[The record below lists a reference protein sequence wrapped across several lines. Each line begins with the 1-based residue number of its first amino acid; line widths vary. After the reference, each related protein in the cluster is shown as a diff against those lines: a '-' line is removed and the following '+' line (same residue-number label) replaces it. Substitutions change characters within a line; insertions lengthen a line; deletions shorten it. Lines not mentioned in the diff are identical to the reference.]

1 MIEQFVSDL
10 TFEGQQYAV
19 IVRAP
24 VPSGIISAVHLP
36 PLPEGYAFYGAA
48 QLPAQK
54 TIEVFEHSL
63 PLFATGEIEYKEQ
76 AVGILIGDN
85 EAALETLR
93 KDISI
98 ELEPLP
104 EDSFEAGRPHTLFDY
119 PIIAREAR
127 IAGDIDSIF
136 ETASS
141 TVFSSLKIAS
151 QYAIRSEP
159 FSAVTVFREDGLD
172 VYVPTQWPFHVRAA
186 VAKAT
191 GLAEEAVIVH
201 PTQTGETFNELL
213 WYPSLL
219 ACQCAVAAVLQRK
232 TISLNLSAEESRA
245 AAPKTPEMIIEH
257 KSALSD
263 THSIA
268 AMQIS
273 IIVNA
278 GACCPLIGNIL
289 KQMTA
294 AALGPYTVP
303 NYRIEVRASKTA
315 RGLID
320 IFEGW
325 GDYYVSN
332 ALENHIN
339 KIIQDYNLSPAEWRI
354 QNMPDDYSTVFSNL
368 FELLTGKSDF
378 ICKYAAY
385 NVFNRGKTDKRDGR
399 WRGIGMAAG
408 FQYGGCAADFAY
420 TVELT
425 LDIHNR
431 LSIKAEPVEDDIKKV
446 IRKLAA
452 KKLDIAESD
461 ITFAGLTTADMNES
475 GPATAGNTAG
485 IVLPL
490 VEQCLSDLQEQRFRN
505 PLPISISKSTRSP
518 QPDVSQ
524 SNTPQADI
532 SQPDVPPLDIPQTDI
547 SQPGAAQPDTPPA
560 KNAADKNSASFI
572 SQTPAACII
581 ELELDTVYYEIQIRK
596 VWFAC
601 RPGKIYEKK
610 QILNYLRKNIAA
622 ALSRTAKEAIPQSGT
637 DDTPLP
643 YSEYRL
649 ILPTEMPPL
658 SVDIPER
665 GNSMSAFDSCA
676 LNILPAAYLAA
687 LNQIL
692 LRVPARIDTLPIRTE
707 RLFKALTGK
716 K

>member
-1 MIEQFVSDL
+1 MIEQFVSDMS
-10 TFEGQQYAV
+10 FEGQRYAV

-54 TIEVFEHSL
+54 TIDIFEHSL
-63 PLFATGEIEYKEQ
+63 PLFAADEIEYKEQ
-76 AVGILIGDN
+76 AVGILTGDN
-85 EAALETLR
+85 EAALEALR
-93 KDISI
+93 KDITI
-98 ELEPLP
+98 ELEPIP
-104 EDSFEAGRPHTLFDY
+104 EDSFEAGRTHTLFDY
-119 PIIAREAR
+119 PIVAREDR
-127 IAGDIDSIF
+127 TAGNIDSIF

-151 QYAIRSEP
+151 QYAVRSEP

-191 GLAEEAVIVH
+191 GLAEEAVVVH

-213 WYPSLL
+213 WYPSIL
-219 ACQCAVAAVLQRK
+219 ACQCAVAAVLQRN
-232 TISLNLSAEESRA
+232 TVSLNLSPEESRA

-257 KSALSD
+257 QSALSD

-278 GACCPLIGNIL
+278 GAYCPLIGTIL

-315 RGLID
+315 DGLID

-339 KIIQDYNLSPAEWRI
+339 KIIQDYNLSPAEWRAK
-354 QNMPDDYSTVFSNL
+354 NMPDNYGAVFSNL
-368 FELLTGKSDF
+368 FEVLTGKSDF
-378 ICKYAAY
+378 ICKHAAY

-399 WRGIGMAAG
+399 WRGIGLAAG
-408 FQYGGCAADFAY
+408 FQYGGCAADFTY
-420 TVELT
+420 TAELT
-425 LDIHNR
+425 LDIHNQ
-431 LSIKAEPVEDDIKKV
+431 LSIKAEPAEDDLKKV

-475 GPATAGNTAG
+475 GPATAGNTVG

-490 VEQCLSDLQEQRFRN
+490 IEQCLSDLQEQRFRN
-505 PLPISISKSTRSP
+505 PLPISILKSTRAPLPDVSQPNTPRADISQSDAPPLDAP
-518 QPDVSQ
+518 QPDVPSAE
-524 SNTPQADI
+524 NKT
-532 SQPDVPPLDIPQTDI
+532 
-547 SQPGAAQPDTPPA
+547 G
-560 KNAADKNSASFI
+560 KNSASFI

-581 ELELDTVYYEIQIRK
+581 ELELDTVCYEIQIRK

-622 ALSRTAKEAIPQSGT
+622 ALSRTAKEALPQSGT
-637 DDTPLP
+637 DASPLP

-649 ILPTEMPPL
+649 MLPTEMPPL

-665 GNSMSAFDSCA
+665 GNSMSAFDSCV

-716 K
+716 Q

>member
-1 MIEQFVSDL
+1 MIEHFVSDL
-10 TFEGQQYAV
+10 TFEGQLYAV

-24 VPSGIISAVHLP
+24 VSSGIISAVHLP

-48 QLPAQK
+48 QIPGQK
-54 TIEVFEHSL
+54 TVEVFEHSL
-63 PLFATGEIEYKEQ
+63 PIFAAGEIEYKEQ
-76 AVGILIGDN
+76 AVGILTGDN
-85 EAALETLR
+85 EATLEALR
-93 KDISI
+93 KDITI
-98 ELEPLP
+98 ELEPIP

-119 PIIAREAR
+119 PIIAREDR
-127 IAGDIDSIF
+127 TAGNIDSIF

-151 QYAIRSEP
+151 QYAARSEP

-191 GLAEEAVIVH
+191 GLAEEAVVVH

-213 WYPSLL
+213 WFPSLL
-219 ACQCAVAAVLQRK
+219 ACQCAVTAVLQQR
-232 TISLNLSAEESRA
+232 TVSLNLSAEESRA
-245 AAPKTPEMIIEH
+245 TAPKTPEMIIEH

-263 THSIA
+263 THSIE

-278 GACCPLIGNIL
+278 GACCPLIGTIL

-315 RGLID
+315 DGLID
-320 IFEGW
+320 ILEGW

-339 KIIQDYNLSPAEWRI
+339 KIIQDYNLSPAEWRTK
-354 QNMPDDYSTVFSNL
+354 NMPDDYSTVFSNL

-399 WRGIGMAAG
+399 WRGIGLAAG
-408 FQYGGCAADFAY
+408 FQYSGCAADFTY
-420 TVELT
+420 TAEMT
-425 LDIHNR
+425 LDVHNR
-431 LSIKAEPVEDDIKKV
+431 LSIKAEPAEDDLKKV

-452 KKLDIAESD
+452 KRLDIAESD
-461 ITFAGLTTADMNES
+461 ITFAGLTTSDMNES

-490 VEQCLSDLQEQRFRN
+490 VEQCLNDLQEQRFRN
-505 PLPISISKSTRSP
+505 PLPISISRSTH
-518 QPDVSQ
+518 
-524 SNTPQADI
+524 TPQL
-532 SQPDVPPLDIPQTDI
+532 DVPPLDTPQPNIPSAENETGKTSVPFI
-547 SQPGAAQPDTPPA
+547 A
-560 KNAADKNSASFI
+560 K
-572 SQTPAACII
+572 TPAACII
-581 ELELDTVYYEIQIRK
+581 ELELDTVCYEIQIRK

-601 RPGKIYEKK
+601 QTGKIYEKK
-610 QILNYLRKNIAA
+610 QILNYMHKNIAA
-622 ALSRTAKEAIPQSGT
+622 ALSRTAKEALPSVET

-649 ILPTEMPPL
+649 ILPNEMPPL

-665 GNSMSAFDSCA
+665 DNSMSTSDSCA

-692 LRVPARIDTLPIRTE
+692 LRVPARIDMLPIRTE
-707 RLFKALTGK
+707 HLFKALTGK

>member
-10 TFEGQQYAV
+10 TFDGQRYAV

-24 VPSGIISAVHLP
+24 VSSGIISAVHLP
-36 PLPEGYAFYGAA
+36 PLPEGYAFYGAT
-48 QLPAQK
+48 QIPGQK
-54 TIEVFEHSL
+54 TVEVFEHSL
-63 PLFATGEIEYKEQ
+63 PIFAAGEIEYKEQ
-76 AVGILIGDN
+76 AVGILTGDN
-85 EAALETLR
+85 EAALEALR
-93 KDISI
+93 KDITI

-119 PIIAREAR
+119 PIIAREDR
-127 IAGDIDSIF
+127 TAGNIDSIF
-136 ETASS
+136 ETAAS

-151 QYAIRSEP
+151 QYAARSEP

-191 GLAEEAVIVH
+191 GLAEEAVVVH
-201 PTQTGETFNELL
+201 PTKTGETFNELL

-219 ACQCAVAAVLQRK
+219 ACQCAVAAVLQRN
-232 TISLNLSAEESRA
+232 TVSLTLSAEESRR

-263 THSIA
+263 TQTIA

-278 GACCPLIGNIL
+278 GAYCPLIDTIL

-303 NYRIEVRASKTA
+303 NYRIEARASKTA
-315 RGLID
+315 AGIID
-320 IFEGW
+320 ILEGW

-339 KIIQDYNLSPAEWRI
+339 KIIQDYNLSPAEWRTK
-354 QNMPDDYSTVFSNL
+354 NMPDDYSAVFSNL
-368 FELLTGKSDF
+368 FEVLTGKSDF
-378 ICKYAAY
+378 ICKHAAY

-399 WRGIGMAAG
+399 WRGIGLAAG
-408 FQYGGCAADFAY
+408 FQYGGCPADFTY
-420 TVELT
+420 TAELT

-431 LSIKAEPVEDDIKKV
+431 LSIKAEPAEDDLKKV

-452 KKLDIAESD
+452 KKLEIAESD
-461 ITFAGLTTADMNES
+461 ITFTGFTTADMNES
-475 GPATAGNTAG
+475 GPATAGNAAG

-505 PLPISISKSTRSP
+505 PLPISISKSTHMPQTDVS

-524 SNTPQADI
+524 S
-532 SQPDVPPLDIPQTDI
+532 DVPPLDT
-547 SQPGAAQPDTPPA
+547 AQPDISPA
-560 KNAADKNSASFI
+560 KNETGKTSIPFI
-572 SQTPAACII
+572 AKTPAACII
-581 ELELDTVYYEIQIRK
+581 ELELDTVCYEIQIRK

-610 QILNYLRKNIAA
+610 QILNYLHKNIAA
-622 ALSRTAKEAIPQSGT
+622 ALSRTAKEALPRLET

-665 GNSMSAFDSCA
+665 GNSMSAFDSSA

-692 LRVPARIDTLPIRTE
+692 LRVPSRIDTLPISTE

-716 K
+716 Q

>member
-10 TFEGQQYAV
+10 TFDGQRYAV

-24 VPSGIISAVHLP
+24 VSSGIISAVHLP
-36 PLPEGYAFYGAA
+36 PLPEGYAFYGAT
-48 QLPAQK
+48 QIPGQK
-54 TIEVFEHSL
+54 TVEVFEHSI
-63 PLFATGEIEYKEQ
+63 PLFAADEIEYKEQ

-85 EAALETLR
+85 EAALEALR
-93 KDISI
+93 KDITI

-127 IAGDIDSIF
+127 TAGDIDSIF

-151 QYAIRSEP
+151 QYAARSEP

-191 GLAEEAVIVH
+191 GLTEEAVVVH

-219 ACQCAVAAVLQRK
+219 ACQCAVAAVLQRN
-232 TISLNLSAEESRA
+232 TVSLNLSAEESRA

-263 THSIA
+263 TQTIA

-289 KQMTA
+289 KQMIA
-294 AALGPYTVP
+294 AALGPYAVP

-315 RGLID
+315 AGIID
-320 IFEGW
+320 ILEGW
-325 GDYYVSN
+325 GDYYASN

-339 KIIQDYNLSPAEWRI
+339 KIIQDYNLSPAEWRVK
-354 QNMPDDYSTVFSNL
+354 NMPDNYGAVFSNL
-368 FELLTGKSDF
+368 FEVLTGKSDF
-378 ICKYAAY
+378 TCKYAAY

-399 WRGIGMAAG
+399 WRGIGVAAG
-408 FQYGGCAADFAY
+408 FQYGGCPADFTY
-420 TVELT
+420 TAELT
-425 LDIHNR
+425 LDIHNQ
-431 LSIKAEPVEDDIKKV
+431 LSIKAEPAEDDLKKV

-490 VEQCLSDLQEQRFRN
+490 IEQCLSDLQEQRFRN
-505 PLPISISKSTRSP
+505 PLPISILKSTRAPLPDVSQPNTPRADISQSDAPPLDAP
-518 QPDVSQ
+518 QPDVPSAE
-524 SNTPQADI
+524 NKT
-532 SQPDVPPLDIPQTDI
+532 
-547 SQPGAAQPDTPPA
+547 G
-560 KNAADKNSASFI
+560 KNSASFI

-581 ELELDTVYYEIQIRK
+581 ELELDTVCYEIQIRK

-622 ALSRTAKEAIPQSGT
+622 ALSRTAKEALPQSGT
-637 DDTPLP
+637 DASPLP

-649 ILPTEMPPL
+649 MLPTEMPPL

-665 GNSMSAFDSCA
+665 GNSMSAFDSCV

-716 K
+716 Q

>member
-10 TFEGQQYAV
+10 TFDGQHYAV

-24 VPSGIISAVHLP
+24 VSSGIISAVHLP
-36 PLPEGYAFYGAA
+36 PLPEGYAFYGAS
-48 QLPAQK
+48 QIPEQK
-54 TIEVFEHSL
+54 TVEVFKHSI
-63 PLFATGEIEYKEQ
+63 PLFAADEIEYKEQ
-76 AVGILIGDN
+76 AVGILTGDN
-85 EAALETLR
+85 EATLEALR
-93 KDISI
+93 KDITI
-98 ELEPLP
+98 ELEPIP
-104 EDSFEAGRPHTLFDY
+104 EDSFEAGRTHTLFDY
-119 PIIAREAR
+119 PIVAREAR
-127 IAGDIDSIF
+127 TAGNIDSIF

-151 QYAIRSEP
+151 QYAARSEP
-159 FSAVTVFREDGLD
+159 FSVVTVFREDGLD
-172 VYVPTQWPFHVRAA
+172 VYVPTQWPFHVRTA

-191 GLAEEAVIVH
+191 GLAEEAVVVH

-232 TISLNLSAEESRA
+232 TVSLNLSAEESRA

-257 KSALSD
+257 QSALSD
-263 THSIA
+263 TYSIA

-278 GACCPLIGNIL
+278 GAYCPLIGTIL

-315 RGLID
+315 DGLID
-320 IFEGW
+320 ILEGW

-339 KIIQDYNLSPAEWRI
+339 KIIQDYNLSPAEWRAK
-354 QNMPDDYSTVFSNL
+354 NMPDNYGAVFSNL
-368 FELLTGKSDF
+368 FEVLTGKSDF
-378 ICKYAAY
+378 ICKHAAY

-399 WRGIGMAAG
+399 WRGIGLAAG
-408 FQYGGCAADFAY
+408 FQYGGCAADFTY
-420 TVELT
+420 TAELT
-425 LDIHNR
+425 LDIHNQ
-431 LSIKAEPVEDDIKKV
+431 LSIKAEPAEDDLKKV

-475 GPATAGNTAG
+475 GPATAGNTIG

-490 VEQCLSDLQEQRFRN
+490 IEQCLSDLQEQRFRN
-505 PLPISISKSTRSP
+505 PLPISILKSTQAPQQDVSQPNTPRADIPQPSVPPLDAP
-518 QPDVSQ
+518 QPDVPSAE
-524 SNTPQADI
+524 NKT
-532 SQPDVPPLDIPQTDI
+532 
-547 SQPGAAQPDTPPA
+547 G
-560 KNAADKNSASFI
+560 KNSIPFI
-572 SQTPAACII
+572 SQMPAACII
-581 ELELDTVYYEIQIRK
+581 ELELDTVCYEIQIRK

-622 ALSRTAKEAIPQSGT
+622 ALSRTAKEALPQSGT
-637 DDTPLP
+637 DASPLP

-649 ILPTEMPPL
+649 MLPTEMPPL

-665 GNSMSAFDSCA
+665 GNSMSAFDSCV

-716 K
+716 Q

>member
-1 MIEQFVSDL
+1 MIEQFVSDMS
-10 TFEGQQYAV
+10 FEGQRYAV

-24 VPSGIISAVHLP
+24 VSSGIISAVHLP

-54 TIEVFEHSL
+54 TIDIFEHSL
-63 PLFATGEIEYKEQ
+63 PIFAADEIEYKEQ
-76 AVGILIGDN
+76 AVGILTGDN
-85 EAALETLR
+85 EAMLEALR
-93 KDISI
+93 KDITI
-98 ELEPLP
+98 ELEPIP

-119 PIIAREAR
+119 PIIAREDR
-127 IAGDIDSIF
+127 TAGNIDSIF
-136 ETASS
+136 ETAAS

-151 QYAIRSEP
+151 QYAARSEP

-186 VAKAT
+186 VAKVT

-213 WYPSLL
+213 WYPSIL

-232 TISLNLSAEESRA
+232 TVSLNLSAEESRA

-273 IIVNA
+273 IIVNV
-278 GACCPLIGNIL
+278 GACCPLIGTIL

-294 AALGPYTVP
+294 AALGPYTVS

-315 RGLID
+315 GGLID
-320 IFEGW
+320 ILEGW

-354 QNMPDDYSTVFSNL
+354 QNMSDNYGTVFSSL

-399 WRGIGMAAG
+399 WRGIGLAAG
-408 FQYGGCAADFAY
+408 FQYSGCAADFTY
-420 TVELT
+420 TAEMT
-425 LDIHNR
+425 LDVHNR
-431 LSIKAEPVEDDIKKV
+431 LSIKAEPAEDDLKKI

-452 KKLDIAESD
+452 KKLEIAESD
-461 ITFAGLTTADMNES
+461 ITFTGLTTADMNES

-490 VEQCLSDLQEQRFRN
+490 IEQCLSDLQEQRFRN
-505 PLPISISKSTRSP
+505 PLPISISRSTLTP
-518 QPDVSQ
+518 HPDVSQ
-524 SNTPQADI
+524 SDVQPLDTP
-532 SQPDVPPLDIPQTDI
+532 QPDVPSVENET
-547 SQPGAAQPDTPPA
+547 G
-560 KNAADKNSASFI
+560 KNSVPFI
-572 SQTPAACII
+572 AKMPAACII
-581 ELELDTVYYEIQIRK
+581 ELEMDTVCYKMQIRK
-596 VWFAC
+596 VWFVC
-601 RPGKIYEKK
+601 HPGKIYEKK

-622 ALSRTAKEAIPQSGT
+622 ALSRTAQEALPSAEA

-643 YSEYRL
+643 YSEYRM
-649 ILPTEMPPL
+649 ILPNEMPPL

-665 GNSMSAFDSCA
+665 GHSASDFDSSA

-692 LRVPARIDTLPIRTE
+692 LRVPARIDTLPIRRE
-707 RLFKALTGK
+707 QLFKALMGK

>member
-1 MIEQFVSDL
+1 MIEQFVSDMS
-10 TFEGQQYAV
+10 FEGQRYAV

-24 VPSGIISAVHLP
+24 VSSGIISAVQLP

-48 QLPAQK
+48 QIPGQK
-54 TIEVFEHSL
+54 TVEVFEHSI
-63 PLFATGEIEYKEQ
+63 PIFAADEIEYKEQ
-76 AVGILIGDN
+76 AIGILTGDN
-85 EAALETLR
+85 EATLEALR
-93 KDISI
+93 KEIKI
-98 ELEPLP
+98 ELEPIP
-104 EDSFEAGRPHTLFDY
+104 EDSFEAGRTHTLFDY

-127 IAGDIDSIF
+127 TAGNIDSIF
-136 ETASS
+136 ETAAL

-151 QYAIRSEP
+151 QYAARSEP
-159 FSAVTVFREDGLD
+159 FSTVTVFREDGLD

-191 GLAEEAVIVH
+191 GLAEEAVVVH

-213 WYPSLL
+213 WFPSLL
-219 ACQCAVAAVLQRK
+219 ACQCAVAAVLQRN
-232 TISLNLSAEESRA
+232 TVSLNLSAEESRT

-257 KSALSD
+257 QSALSD

-273 IIVNA
+273 IIINA

-315 RGLID
+315 DGLID
-320 IFEGW
+320 ILEGW

-354 QNMPDDYSTVFSNL
+354 KNMPDNYGAVFSNL
-368 FELLTGKSDF
+368 FEVLTGKSDF
-378 ICKYAAY
+378 ICKHAAY

-399 WRGIGMAAG
+399 WRGVGVAAG
-408 FQYGGCAADFAY
+408 FQYGGCSADFTY
-420 TVELT
+420 TAEMT
-425 LDIHNR
+425 LDVHNR
-431 LSIKAEPVEDDIKKV
+431 LSIKAEPAEADLKKV

-505 PLPISISKSTRSP
+505 PLPISISKSTRMP
-518 QPDVSQ
+518 QSDGTQLNTPHPDVSQ
-524 SNTPQADI
+524 SDAPPLNAPQ
-532 SQPDVPPLDIPQTDI
+532 QDVP
-547 SQPGAAQPDTPPA
+547 
-560 KNAADKNSASFI
+560 SAENKTGKHSVPFI
-572 SQTPAACII
+572 SQTPAVCII
-581 ELELDTVYYEIQIRK
+581 ELEMDTVCYEIQIRK

-610 QILNYLRKNIAA
+610 QILNYLRKNIAT
-622 ALSRTAKEAIPQSGT
+622 ALSRTAREALPSVET
-637 DDTPLP
+637 RESPRP
-643 YSEYRL
+643 YSEYRMM
-649 ILPTEMPPL
+649 LPNEIPPL

-665 GNSMSAFDSCA
+665 GNSTSAFDSSA

-692 LRVPARIDTLPIRTE
+692 LRVPARIDTLPIRRE
-707 RLFKALTGK
+707 QLFNALTGK

>member
-10 TFEGQQYAV
+10 TFEGQRYAV

-24 VPSGIISAVHLP
+24 VSSGIISAVHLP

-54 TIEVFEHSL
+54 TIDIFEHSL
-63 PLFATGEIEYKEQ
+63 PLFAADEIEYKEQ
-76 AVGILIGDN
+76 AVGILTGDN
-85 EAALETLR
+85 EAALEALR
-93 KDISI
+93 KDITI
-98 ELEPLP
+98 ELEPIP
-104 EDSFEAGRPHTLFDY
+104 EDSFEAGRTHTLFDY
-119 PIIAREAR
+119 PIVAREAR
-127 IAGDIDSIF
+127 TAGNIDSIF

-151 QYAIRSEP
+151 QYAVRSEP

-191 GLAEEAVIVH
+191 GLTEEAVVVH
-201 PTQTGETFNELL
+201 PTKTGETFNELL

-219 ACQCAVAAVLQRK
+219 ASQCAVAAVLQRN
-232 TISLNLSAEESRA
+232 TVSLNLSAEESRA

-289 KQMTA
+289 KQMIA
-294 AALGPYTVP
+294 AALGPYAVP

-315 RGLID
+315 DGLID
-320 IFEGW
+320 ILEGW

-339 KIIQDYNLSPAEWRI
+339 KIIQDYNLSPAEWRAK
-354 QNMPDDYSTVFSNL
+354 NMPDNYGAVFSNL
-368 FELLTGKSDF
+368 FEVLTGKSDF
-378 ICKYAAY
+378 ICKHAAY

-399 WRGIGMAAG
+399 WRGIGLAAG
-408 FQYGGCAADFAY
+408 FQYGGCAADFTY
-420 TVELT
+420 TAELT
-425 LDIHNR
+425 LDIHNQ
-431 LSIKAEPVEDDIKKV
+431 LSIKAEPAEDDLKKV

-475 GPATAGNTAG
+475 GPATAGNTVG

-490 VEQCLSDLQEQRFRN
+490 IEQCLSDLQEQRFRN
-505 PLPISISKSTRSP
+505 PLPISILKSTRAP
-518 QPDVSQ
+518 LPDVSQ
-524 SNTPQADI
+524 PNPPRADI
-532 SQPDVPPLDIPQTDI
+532 SQPDVPPLNIPQ
-547 SQPGAAQPDTPPA
+547 PDVPSAENKTG
-560 KNAADKNSASFI
+560 KNSIPFI

-581 ELELDTVYYEIQIRK
+581 ELELDTVCYEIQIRK

-601 RPGKIYEKK
+601 RSGKIYEKK

-622 ALSRTAKEAIPQSGT
+622 ALSRTAKEALPQSGT
-637 DDTPLP
+637 DASPLP

-649 ILPTEMPPL
+649 MLPTEMPPL

-665 GNSMSAFDSCA
+665 GNSMSAFDSCV

-692 LRVPARIDTLPIRTE
+692 LRVPARIDTLPISTE

-716 K
+716 Q

>member
-1 MIEQFVSDL
+1 MIEQFVSDMS
-10 TFEGQQYAV
+10 FEGQQYAV

-24 VPSGIISAVHLP
+24 VSSGIISAVHLP

-48 QLPAQK
+48 QIPGQK
-54 TIEVFEHSL
+54 TIEVFEHSI
-63 PLFATGEIEYKEQ
+63 PLFAADEIEYKEQ
-76 AVGILIGDN
+76 AVGILTGDN
-85 EAALETLR
+85 EATLEALR
-93 KDISI
+93 KDITI
-98 ELEPLP
+98 ELEPIP
-104 EDSFEAGRPHTLFDY
+104 EDSFEAGRTHTLFDY
-119 PIIAREAR
+119 PIVAREDR
-127 IAGDIDSIF
+127 TAGDIDSIF

-151 QYAIRSEP
+151 QYAVRSEP

-172 VYVPTQWPFHVRAA
+172 VYVPTQWPFHVRTA

-191 GLAEEAVIVH
+191 GLAEEAVVVH

-213 WYPSLL
+213 WYPSIL
-219 ACQCAVAAVLQRK
+219 ACQCAVAAILQRN
-232 TISLNLSAEESRA
+232 TVSLNLSPEESRA

-257 KSALSD
+257 QSALSD

-278 GACCPLIGNIL
+278 GAYCPLIGTIL

-315 RGLID
+315 DGLID

-339 KIIQDYNLSPAEWRI
+339 KIIQDYNLSPAEWRVK
-354 QNMPDDYSTVFSNL
+354 NMPDNYGAVFSNL
-368 FELLTGKSDF
+368 FEVLTGKSDF
-378 ICKYAAY
+378 ICKHAAY

-399 WRGIGMAAG
+399 WRGIGLAAG
-408 FQYGGCAADFAY
+408 FQYGGCAADFTY
-420 TVELT
+420 TAELT
-425 LDIHNR
+425 LDIHNQ
-431 LSIKAEPVEDDIKKV
+431 LSIKAEPAEDDLKKV

-490 VEQCLSDLQEQRFRN
+490 IEQCLSDLQEQRFRN
-505 PLPISISKSTRSP
+505 PLPISILKSTQAP
-518 QPDVSQ
+518 LPDVSQ
-524 SNTPQADI
+524 PNTPRADI
-532 SQPDVPPLDIPQTDI
+532 SQPDVPPLNIPQ
-547 SQPGAAQPDTPPA
+547 PDVPSAENKTG
-560 KNAADKNSASFI
+560 KNSLSFI

-581 ELELDTVYYEIQIRK
+581 ELELDTVCYEIQIRK

-622 ALSRTAKEAIPQSGT
+622 ALSRTAKEALPQSGT
-637 DDTPLP
+637 DASPLP

-649 ILPTEMPPL
+649 MLPTEMPPL

-665 GNSMSAFDSCA
+665 GNSMSAFDSCV

-716 K
+716 Q

>member
-1 MIEQFVSDL
+1 MIEQFVSEL

-24 VPSGIISAVHLP
+24 VSSGIISAVHLP
-36 PLPEGYAFYGAA
+36 PLPEGYAFYGAS
-48 QLPAQK
+48 QIPEQK
-54 TIEVFEHSL
+54 TVEVFEHSI
-63 PLFATGEIEYKEQ
+63 PLFAADEIEYKEQ
-76 AVGILIGDN
+76 AVGILTGDN
-85 EAALETLR
+85 EATLEALR
-93 KDISI
+93 KDITI
-98 ELEPLP
+98 ELEPIP
-104 EDSFEAGRPHTLFDY
+104 EDSFEAGRTHTLFDY
-119 PIIAREAR
+119 PIVAREAR
-127 IAGDIDSIF
+127 TAGNIDSIF

-151 QYAIRSEP
+151 QYAVRSEP

-172 VYVPTQWPFHVRAA
+172 VYVPTQWPFHVRTA

-191 GLAEEAVIVH
+191 GLAEEAVVVH

-213 WYPSLL
+213 WFPSLL
-219 ACQCAVAAVLQRK
+219 ACQCAVAAILQRN
-232 TISLNLSAEESRA
+232 TVSLNLSPEESRA

-257 KSALSD
+257 QSALSD

-278 GACCPLIGNIL
+278 GAYCPLIGTIL

-315 RGLID
+315 DGLID
-320 IFEGW
+320 ILEGW

-339 KIIQDYNLSPAEWRI
+339 KIIQDYNLSPAEWRAK
-354 QNMPDDYSTVFSNL
+354 NMPDNYGAVFSNL
-368 FELLTGKSDF
+368 FEVLTGKSDF
-378 ICKYAAY
+378 ICKHAAY

-399 WRGIGMAAG
+399 WRGIGLAAG
-408 FQYGGCAADFAY
+408 FQYGGCAADFTY
-420 TVELT
+420 TAELT
-425 LDIHNR
+425 LDIHNQ
-431 LSIKAEPVEDDIKKV
+431 LSIKAEPAEDDLKKV

-490 VEQCLSDLQEQRFRN
+490 IEQCLSDLQEQRFRN
-505 PLPISISKSTRSP
+505 PLPISILKSTQAP
-518 QPDVSQ
+518 QQDVSQ
-524 SNTPQADI
+524 PNTPRADI
-532 SQPDVPPLDIPQTDI
+532 SQPDVPPLDAP
-547 SQPGAAQPDTPPA
+547 QPDVPSA
-560 KNAADKNSASFI
+560 KNAAGKNSASFI

-581 ELELDTVYYEIQIRK
+581 ELELDTVCYEIQIRK

-610 QILNYLRKNIAA
+610 QILNYLRKNIAE
-622 ALSRTAKEAIPQSGT
+622 ALSRTAKEALPQSGT
-637 DDTPLP
+637 DASPLP

-649 ILPTEMPPL
+649 MLPTEMPPL

-665 GNSMSAFDSCA
+665 GNSMSAFDSCV

-716 K
+716 Q

>member
-48 QLPAQK
+48 QIPGQK
-54 TIEVFEHSL
+54 TIDIFEHSL
-63 PLFATGEIEYKEQ
+63 PLFAADEIEYKEQ
-76 AVGILIGDN
+76 AVGILTGDN
-85 EAALETLR
+85 EAALEALR
-93 KDISI
+93 KDITI
-98 ELEPLP
+98 ELEPIP
-104 EDSFEAGRPHTLFDY
+104 EDSFEAGRTHTLFDY
-119 PIIAREAR
+119 PIVAREAR
-127 IAGDIDSIF
+127 TAGNIDSIF

-151 QYAIRSEP
+151 QYAVRSEP

-172 VYVPTQWPFHVRAA
+172 VYVPTQWPFHVRTA

-191 GLAEEAVIVH
+191 GLAEEAVVVH

-213 WYPSLL
+213 WFPSLL
-219 ACQCAVAAVLQRK
+219 ACQCAVAAVLQRN
-232 TISLNLSAEESRA
+232 TVSLNLSPEESRA

-257 KSALSD
+257 QSALSD

-278 GACCPLIGNIL
+278 GAYCPLIGTIL

-315 RGLID
+315 DGLID

-339 KIIQDYNLSPAEWRI
+339 KIIQDYNLSPAEWRAK
-354 QNMPDDYSTVFSNL
+354 NMPDNYGAVFSNL
-368 FELLTGKSDF
+368 FEVLTGKSDF
-378 ICKYAAY
+378 ICKHAAY

-399 WRGIGMAAG
+399 WRGIGLAAG
-408 FQYGGCAADFAY
+408 FQYGGCAADFTY
-420 TVELT
+420 TAELT
-425 LDIHNR
+425 LDIHNQ
-431 LSIKAEPVEDDIKKV
+431 LSIKAEPAEDDLKKV

-475 GPATAGNTAG
+475 GPATAGNTVG

-490 VEQCLSDLQEQRFRN
+490 IEQCLSDLQEQRFRN
-505 PLPISISKSTRSP
+505 PLPISILKSTRAP
-518 QPDVSQ
+518 LPDVSRP
-524 SNTPQADI
+524 NTPRADI
-532 SQPDVPPLDIPQTDI
+532 SQSDAPQTDI
-547 SQPGAAQPDTPPA
+547 SQAGAAQPDIPPA
-560 KNAADKNSASFI
+560 KNAAGKNSASFI

-581 ELELDTVYYEIQIRK
+581 ELELDTVCYEIQIRK

-622 ALSRTAKEAIPQSGT
+622 ALSRTAKEALPQSGT
-637 DDTPLP
+637 DASPLP

-649 ILPTEMPPL
+649 MLPTEMPPL

-665 GNSMSAFDSCA
+665 GNSMSAFDSCV

-716 K
+716 Q

>member
-1 MIEQFVSDL
+1 MIEQFVSDMNFDRQL
-10 TFEGQQYAV
+10 YAV

-36 PLPEGYAFYGAA
+36 LLPEGYAFYGAA
-48 QLPAQK
+48 QIPGQK
-54 TIEVFEHSL
+54 TVEVFEHSI
-63 PLFATGEIEYKEQ
+63 PLFAADEIEYKEQ
-76 AVGILIGDN
+76 AVGILTGDN
-85 EAALETLR
+85 EATLEALR
-93 KDISI
+93 KDITI
-98 ELEPLP
+98 ELAPIP
-104 EDSFEAGRPHTLFDY
+104 EDSFEAGRTHTLFDY
-119 PIIAREAR
+119 PIIAREDR
-127 IAGDIDSIF
+127 TAGNIDSIF
-136 ETASS
+136 ETAPS

-151 QYAIRSEP
+151 QYAARSEP

-191 GLAEEAVIVH
+191 GLTEEAVVVH

-213 WYPSLL
+213 WFPSLL
-219 ACQCAVAAVLQRK
+219 ACQCAVAAVLQRN
-232 TISLNLSAEESRA
+232 TVSLNLSAEESRA

-257 KSALSD
+257 QSALSD
-263 THSIA
+263 TYSID

-278 GACCPLIGNIL
+278 GTCCPLIGNIL

-315 RGLID
+315 DGLID
-320 IFEGW
+320 ILEGW
-325 GDYYVSN
+325 GDYYISN

-339 KIIQDYNLSPAEWRI
+339 KIIQDYNLSPAEWRTK
-354 QNMPDDYSTVFSNL
+354 NMPDDYSAVFSNL

-399 WRGIGMAAG
+399 WRGIGLAAG
-408 FQYGGCAADFAY
+408 FQYSGCAANFTY
-420 TVELT
+420 TAELT
-425 LDIHNR
+425 LDVHNR
-431 LSIKAEPVEDDIKKV
+431 LSIKAEPAEDDLKKV

-452 KKLDIAESD
+452 KKLEIAESD

-490 VEQCLSDLQEQRFRN
+490 IEQCLSDLQEQRFRN
-505 PLPISISKSTRSP
+505 PLPISISRSTHTP

-524 SNTPQADI
+524 LNTPHPDI
-532 SQPDVPPLDIPQTDI
+532 PPPDTPQPDVSSAENET
-547 SQPGAAQPDTPPA
+547 G
-560 KNAADKNSASFI
+560 KNSVPFI
-572 SQTPAACII
+572 AKTPAACII
-581 ELELDTVYYEIQIRK
+581 ELELDTVCYEIQIRK

-601 RPGKIYEKK
+601 HPGKIYEKK

-622 ALSRTAKEAIPQSGT
+622 ALSRTAQEALPSAETG
-637 DDTPLP
+637 DTPLP
-643 YSEYRL
+643 YSEYRM
-649 ILPTEMPPL
+649 ILPNEMPPL

-665 GNSMSAFDSCA
+665 GRSMSAFDSSV

-692 LRVPARIDTLPIRTE
+692 LRVPARIDTLPIRRE
-707 RLFKALTGK
+707 QLFKALTGK

>member
-19 IVRAP
+19 IVRAS
-24 VPSGIISAVHLP
+24 VSSGIISAVHLP

-48 QLPAQK
+48 QIPGQK
-54 TIEVFEHSL
+54 TVEVFEHSI
-63 PLFATGEIEYKEQ
+63 PLFAADEIEYKEQ

-85 EAALETLR
+85 EAALEALR
-93 KDISI
+93 KDITI

-119 PIIAREAR
+119 PIVAREDR
-127 IAGDIDSIF
+127 TAGNIDSIF
-136 ETASS
+136 ETAAS

-151 QYAIRSEP
+151 QYAARSEP

-191 GLAEEAVIVH
+191 GLTEEAVVVH
-201 PTQTGETFNELL
+201 PTKTGETFNELL

-219 ACQCAVAAVLQRK
+219 ASQCAVAAVLQRN
-232 TISLNLSAEESRA
+232 TVSLNLSAEESRT

-289 KQMTA
+289 KQMIA
-294 AALGPYTVP
+294 AALGPYAVP

-315 RGLID
+315 DGLID
-320 IFEGW
+320 ILEGW

-339 KIIQDYNLSPAEWRI
+339 KIIQDYNLSPAEWRVK
-354 QNMPDDYSTVFSNL
+354 NMPDDYSAVFSNL

-385 NVFNRGKTDKRDGR
+385 SVFNRGKTDKRDGR
-399 WRGIGMAAG
+399 WRGIGLTAG
-408 FQYGGCAADFAY
+408 FQYSGCAAEFTY
-420 TVELT
+420 TAELT
-425 LDIHNR
+425 LDVHNR
-431 LSIKAEPVEDDIKKV
+431 LSIKAEPAEDDLKKV

-452 KKLDIAESD
+452 KKLEIAESD
-461 ITFAGLTTADMNES
+461 ITFAGFTTADMNES
-475 GPATAGNTAG
+475 GPATAGNAAG
-485 IVLPL
+485 IVVPL
-490 VEQCLSDLQEQRFRN
+490 IEQCLSDLQEQRFRN
-505 PLPISISKSTRSP
+505 PLPISISKSTNMP
-518 QPDVSQ
+518 QTDASQLNTPQTDVSQ
-524 SNTPQADI
+524 S
-532 SQPDVPPLDIPQTDI
+532 DVP
-547 SQPGAAQPDTPPA
+547 
-560 KNAADKNSASFI
+560 FI
-572 SQTPAACII
+572 FQTPAACII
-581 ELELDTVYYEIQIRK
+581 ELELDTVCYKIQIRK

-610 QILNYLRKNIAA
+610 QILNYLHKNIAA
-622 ALSRTAKEAIPQSGT
+622 ALSRTAKEALPRLET

-665 GNSMSAFDSCA
+665 GNSMSAFDSSA

-692 LRVPARIDTLPIRTE
+692 LRVPARIDTLPISTE

-716 K
+716 Q

>member
-10 TFEGQQYAV
+10 TFDGQHYAV

-24 VPSGIISAVHLP
+24 VSSGIISAVHLP
-36 PLPEGYAFYGAA
+36 PLPEGYAFYGAS
-48 QLPAQK
+48 QIPEQK
-54 TIEVFEHSL
+54 TVEVFEHSI
-63 PLFATGEIEYKEQ
+63 PLFAADEIEYKEQ
-76 AVGILIGDN
+76 AVGILTGDN
-85 EAALETLR
+85 ETTLEALR
-93 KDISI
+93 KDITI
-98 ELEPLP
+98 ELEPIP
-104 EDSFEAGRPHTLFDY
+104 EDSFEAGRTHTLFDY
-119 PIIAREAR
+119 PIVAREDR
-127 IAGDIDSIF
+127 TAGNIDSIF

-151 QYAIRSEP
+151 QYAVRSEP

-191 GLAEEAVIVH
+191 GLAEEAVVVH

-213 WYPSLL
+213 WYPSIL
-219 ACQCAVAAVLQRK
+219 ACQCAVAAVLQRN
-232 TISLNLSAEESRA
+232 TVSLNLSPEESRA

-257 KSALSD
+257 QSALSD

-278 GACCPLIGNIL
+278 GAYCPLIGTIL

-294 AALGPYTVP
+294 AALGPYTVS

-315 RGLID
+315 GGLID

-339 KIIQDYNLSPAEWRI
+339 KIIQDYNLSPAEWRAK
-354 QNMPDDYSTVFSNL
+354 NMPDNYGAVFSNL
-368 FELLTGKSDF
+368 FEVLTGKSDF

-399 WRGIGMAAG
+399 WRGIGLAAG
-408 FQYGGCAADFAY
+408 FQYSGCAADFTY
-420 TVELT
+420 TAELT
-425 LDIHNR
+425 LDIHNQ
-431 LSIKAEPVEDDIKKV
+431 LSIKAEPAEGDLKKV

-475 GPATAGNTAG
+475 GPATAGNTVG

-490 VEQCLSDLQEQRFRN
+490 IEQCLSDLQEQRFRN
-505 PLPISISKSTRSP
+505 PLPISILKSTRAPLPDVSQPNTPRADISQSDAPPLDAP
-518 QPDVSQ
+518 QPDVPSAE
-524 SNTPQADI
+524 NKT
-532 SQPDVPPLDIPQTDI
+532 
-547 SQPGAAQPDTPPA
+547 G
-560 KNAADKNSASFI
+560 KNSASFI

-581 ELELDTVYYEIQIRK
+581 ELELDTVCYEIQIRK

-622 ALSRTAKEAIPQSGT
+622 ALSRTAKEALPQSGT
-637 DDTPLP
+637 DASPLP

-649 ILPTEMPPL
+649 MLPTEMPPL

-665 GNSMSAFDSCA
+665 GNSMSAFDSCV

-716 K
+716 Q

>member
-1 MIEQFVSDL
+1 MIEQFVSDMS
-10 TFEGQQYAV
+10 FEGQQYAV

-24 VPSGIISAVHLP
+24 VSSGIISAVHLP

-48 QLPAQK
+48 QIPGQK
-54 TIEVFEHSL
+54 TVEVFEHSI
-63 PLFATGEIEYKEQ
+63 PLFAADEIEYKEQ
-76 AVGILIGDN
+76 AIGILTGDN
-85 EAALETLR
+85 EATLEALR
-93 KDISI
+93 KDITI
-98 ELEPLP
+98 ELEPIP
-104 EDSFEAGRPHTLFDY
+104 EDSFEAGRTHTLFDY
-119 PIIAREAR
+119 PIVAREAR
-127 IAGDIDSIF
+127 TAGNIDPIF

-151 QYAIRSEP
+151 QYAVRSEP
-159 FSAVTVFREDGLD
+159 FSAVTVFREDGID

-191 GLAEEAVIVH
+191 GLAEEAVVVH

-213 WYPSLL
+213 WYPSIL
-219 ACQCAVAAVLQRK
+219 ACQCAVAAVLQRN
-232 TISLNLSAEESRA
+232 TVSLNLSPEESRA

-257 KSALSD
+257 QSALSD

-278 GACCPLIGNIL
+278 GAYCPLIDTIL

-315 RGLID
+315 DGLID

-339 KIIQDYNLSPAEWRI
+339 KIIQDYNLSPAEWRVK
-354 QNMPDDYSTVFSNL
+354 NMPDNYGAVFSNL
-368 FELLTGKSDF
+368 FEVLTGKSDF
-378 ICKYAAY
+378 ICKHAAY

-399 WRGIGMAAG
+399 WRGIGLAAG
-408 FQYGGCAADFAY
+408 FQYGGCAADFTY
-420 TVELT
+420 TAELT
-425 LDIHNR
+425 LDIHNQ
-431 LSIKAEPVEDDIKKV
+431 LSIKAEPAEDDLKKV

-490 VEQCLSDLQEQRFRN
+490 IEQCLSDLQEQRFRN
-505 PLPISISKSTRSP
+505 PLPISILKSTRAPLPDVSQPNTPRADIPQPSVLPLDAP
-518 QPDVSQ
+518 QPDVPS
-524 SNTPQADI
+524 
-532 SQPDVPPLDIPQTDI
+532 
-547 SQPGAAQPDTPPA
+547 A
-560 KNAADKNSASFI
+560 KNAAGKNSASFI

-581 ELELDTVYYEIQIRK
+581 ELELDTVCYEIQIRK

-610 QILNYLRKNIAA
+610 QILNYLRKNIAE
-622 ALSRTAKEAIPQSGT
+622 ALSRTAKEALPQSGT
-637 DDTPLP
+637 DASPLP

-649 ILPTEMPPL
+649 MLPTEMPPL

-665 GNSMSAFDSCA
+665 GNSMSAFDSCV

-716 K
+716 Q

>member
-48 QLPAQK
+48 QIPGQK
-54 TIEVFEHSL
+54 TVEVFEHSI
-63 PLFATGEIEYKEQ
+63 PLFAADEIEYKEQ

-85 EAALETLR
+85 EAALEALR
-93 KDISI
+93 KDITI

-119 PIIAREAR
+119 PIIARDDR
-127 IAGDIDSIF
+127 TAGDIDSIF

-151 QYAIRSEP
+151 QYAARSEP

-191 GLAEEAVIVH
+191 GLTEEAVVVH

-219 ACQCAVAAVLQRK
+219 ACQCAVAAVLQRN
-232 TISLNLSAEESRA
+232 TVSLNLSAEESRA

-263 THSIA
+263 TQTIA

-278 GACCPLIGNIL
+278 GAYCPLIGTIL

-315 RGLID
+315 DGLID

-339 KIIQDYNLSPAEWRI
+339 KIIQDYNLSPAEWRAK
-354 QNMPDDYSTVFSNL
+354 NMPDNYGAVFSNL
-368 FELLTGKSDF
+368 FEVLTGKSDF
-378 ICKYAAY
+378 ICKHAAY

-399 WRGIGMAAG
+399 WRGIGLAAG
-408 FQYGGCAADFAY
+408 FQYGGCPADFTY
-420 TVELT
+420 TAELT
-425 LDIHNR
+425 LDIHNQ
-431 LSIKAEPVEDDIKKV
+431 LSIKAEPAEDDLKKV

-452 KKLDIAESD
+452 KKLEIAESD
-461 ITFAGLTTADMNES
+461 ITFAGFTTADMNES
-475 GPATAGNTAG
+475 GPATAGNAAG
-485 IVLPL
+485 IVVPL
-490 VEQCLSDLQEQRFRN
+490 IEQCLSDLQEQRFRN
-505 PLPISISKSTRSP
+505 PLPITISRSTP
-518 QPDVSQ
+518 APHPD
-524 SNTPQADI
+524 I
-532 SQPDVPPLDIPQTDI
+532 LQPDVP
-547 SQPGAAQPDTPPA
+547 
-560 KNAADKNSASFI
+560 FI

-581 ELELDTVYYEIQIRK
+581 ELELDTVCYEIQIRK

-610 QILNYLRKNIAA
+610 QILNYLHKNIAA
-622 ALSRTAKEAIPQSGT
+622 ALSRTAKEALPRLET

-665 GNSMSAFDSCA
+665 GNSMSAFDSSA

-692 LRVPARIDTLPIRTE
+692 LRVPSRIDTLPISTE

-716 K
+716 Q

>member
-24 VPSGIISAVHLP
+24 VSSGIISSVHLP
-36 PLPEGYAFYGAA
+36 PLPEGYAFYGAT
-48 QLPAQK
+48 QIPGQK
-54 TIEVFEHSL
+54 TVEVFEHSI
-63 PLFATGEIEYKEQ
+63 PLFAADEIEYKEQ
-76 AVGILIGDN
+76 AVGILTGDN
-85 EAALETLR
+85 EATLEALR
-93 KDISI
+93 KDITI

-127 IAGDIDSIF
+127 AAGDIDSIF
-136 ETASS
+136 ETAAS
-141 TVFSSLKIAS
+141 TVFSSLRIAS
-151 QYAIRSEP
+151 QYTARSEP

-172 VYVPTQWPFHVRAA
+172 IYVPTQWPFHVRAS

-191 GLAEEAVIVH
+191 GLAEEAVVVH

-219 ACQCAVAAVLQRK
+219 ACQCAVAAVLQRN
-232 TISLNLSAEESRA
+232 TVSLTLSAEESRR

-263 THSIA
+263 TQTIA

-278 GACCPLIGNIL
+278 GAYCPLIGTIL

-315 RGLID
+315 DGLID
-320 IFEGW
+320 ILEGW

-339 KIIQDYNLSPAEWRI
+339 KIIQDYNLSPAEWRTK
-354 QNMPDDYSTVFSNL
+354 NMPDDYSAVFSNL

-378 ICKYAAY
+378 ICKHAAY
-385 NVFNRGKTDKRDGR
+385 SVFNRGKTDKRDGR
-399 WRGIGMAAG
+399 WRGIGLAAG
-408 FQYGGCAADFAY
+408 FQYSGCAAEFTY
-420 TVELT
+420 TAELT
-425 LDIHNR
+425 LDVHNR
-431 LSIKAEPVEDDIKKV
+431 LSIKAEPAEDDLKKV

-452 KKLDIAESD
+452 KKLEIAESD
-461 ITFAGLTTADMNES
+461 ITFAGFTTADMNES
-475 GPATAGNTAG
+475 GPATAGNAAG
-485 IVLPL
+485 IVVPL
-490 VEQCLSDLQEQRFRN
+490 IEQCLSDLQEQRFRN
-505 PLPISISKSTRSP
+505 PLPISILKSTRAPLPDVSQPNTPRADISQSDAPPLDAP
-518 QPDVSQ
+518 QPDVPSAE
-524 SNTPQADI
+524 NKT
-532 SQPDVPPLDIPQTDI
+532 
-547 SQPGAAQPDTPPA
+547 G
-560 KNAADKNSASFI
+560 KNSASFI

-581 ELELDTVYYEIQIRK
+581 ELELDTVCYEIQIRK

-622 ALSRTAKEAIPQSGT
+622 ALSRTAKEALPQSGT
-637 DDTPLP
+637 DASPLP

-649 ILPTEMPPL
+649 MLPTEMPPL

-665 GNSMSAFDSCA
+665 GNSMSAFDSCV

-716 K
+716 Q

>member
-1 MIEQFVSDL
+1 MIEQFVSDMS
-10 TFEGQQYAV
+10 FEGQRYAV

-24 VPSGIISAVHLP
+24 VSSGIISAVHLP

-54 TIEVFEHSL
+54 TIDIFEHSL
-63 PLFATGEIEYKEQ
+63 PLFAADEINYKGQ
-76 AVGILIGDN
+76 AVGILTGDN
-85 EAALETLR
+85 EAALEALR
-93 KDISI
+93 KDVTI
-98 ELEPLP
+98 ELEPIP

-119 PIIAREAR
+119 PIVAREVR
-127 IAGDIDSIF
+127 TAGDIDSIF

-151 QYAIRSEP
+151 QYAARSEP

-191 GLAEEAVIVH
+191 GLTEEAIVVH

-213 WYPSLL
+213 WFPSLL
-219 ACQCAVAAVLQRK
+219 ACQCAVAAVLQRN
-232 TISLNLSAEESRA
+232 TVSLNLSAEESRA

-263 THSIA
+263 TYSIE

-278 GACCPLIGNIL
+278 GAYCPLIGTIL

-315 RGLID
+315 DGLID
-320 IFEGW
+320 ILEGW

-354 QNMPDDYSTVFSNL
+354 KNMPDDYSAVFSNL

-399 WRGIGMAAG
+399 WRGIGLAAG
-408 FQYGGCAADFAY
+408 FQYSGCAADFTY
-420 TVELT
+420 TAELT
-425 LDIHNR
+425 LDVHNR
-431 LSIKAEPVEDDIKKV
+431 LSIKAEPAEDDLKKV
-446 IRKLAA
+446 IRKLAV

-461 ITFAGLTTADMNES
+461 ITFAGFTTADMNES
-475 GPATAGNTAG
+475 GPATAGNAAG
-485 IVLPL
+485 IVVPL

-505 PLPISISKSTRSP
+505 PLPISISKSTHMPQTDVS

-524 SNTPQADI
+524 S
-532 SQPDVPPLDIPQTDI
+532 DVPPLDTPQPNVSSIENKTENKT
-547 SQPGAAQPDTPPA
+547 G
-560 KNAADKNSASFI
+560 KNSVPFI
-572 SQTPAACII
+572 AKTPAACII
-581 ELELDTVYYEIQIRK
+581 ELELDTVCYEIQIRK
-596 VWFAC
+596 VWFAY
-601 RPGKIYEKK
+601 RSGKIYEKK

-622 ALSRTAKEAIPQSGT
+622 ALSRTAWEALPSVETG
-637 DDTPLP
+637 DTPLP
-643 YSEYRL
+643 YSEYRM

-716 K
+716 Q

>member
-19 IVRAP
+19 IVRAS
-24 VPSGIISAVHLP
+24 VSSGIISAVHLP

-48 QLPAQK
+48 QIPGQK
-54 TIEVFEHSL
+54 TVEVFEHSI
-63 PLFATGEIEYKEQ
+63 PLFAADEIEYKEQ

-85 EAALETLR
+85 EAALEALR
-93 KDISI
+93 KDITI

-119 PIIAREAR
+119 PIVAREDR
-127 IAGDIDSIF
+127 TAGNIDSIF

-151 QYAIRSEP
+151 QYAARSEP

-191 GLAEEAVIVH
+191 GLTEEAVVVH
-201 PTQTGETFNELL
+201 PTKTGETFNELL

-219 ACQCAVAAVLQRK
+219 ASQCAVAAVLQRN
-232 TISLNLSAEESRA
+232 TVSLNLSAEESRT

-289 KQMTA
+289 KQMIA
-294 AALGPYTVP
+294 AALGPYAVP

-315 RGLID
+315 DGLID
-320 IFEGW
+320 ILEGW

-339 KIIQDYNLSPAEWRI
+339 KIIQDYNLSPAEWRTK
-354 QNMPDDYSTVFSNL
+354 NMPDDYSAVFSNL

-378 ICKYAAY
+378 ICKHAAY
-385 NVFNRGKTDKRDGR
+385 SVFNRGKTDKRDGR
-399 WRGIGMAAG
+399 WRGIGLTAG
-408 FQYGGCAADFAY
+408 FQYSGCAAEFTY
-420 TVELT
+420 TAELT
-425 LDIHNR
+425 LDVHNR
-431 LSIKAEPVEDDIKKV
+431 LSIKAEPAEDDLKKV

-452 KKLDIAESD
+452 KKLEIAESD
-461 ITFAGLTTADMNES
+461 ITFAGFTTADMNES
-475 GPATAGNTAG
+475 GPATAGNAAG
-485 IVLPL
+485 IVVPL
-490 VEQCLSDLQEQRFRN
+490 IEQCLSDLQEQRFRN
-505 PLPISISKSTRSP
+505 PLPISISKSTNMP
-518 QPDVSQ
+518 QTDASQLNTPQTDVSQ
-524 SNTPQADI
+524 S
-532 SQPDVPPLDIPQTDI
+532 DVP
-547 SQPGAAQPDTPPA
+547 
-560 KNAADKNSASFI
+560 FI
-572 SQTPAACII
+572 FQTPAACII
-581 ELELDTVYYEIQIRK
+581 ELELDTVCYKIQIRK

-610 QILNYLRKNIAA
+610 QILNYLHKNIAA
-622 ALSRTAKEAIPQSGT
+622 ALSRTAKEALPRLET

-665 GNSMSAFDSCA
+665 GNSMSAFDSSA

-692 LRVPARIDTLPIRTE
+692 LRVPARIDTLPISTE

-716 K
+716 Q

>member
-54 TIEVFEHSL
+54 TIDIFEHSL
-63 PLFATGEIEYKEQ
+63 PIFAAGEIEYKEQ
-76 AVGILIGDN
+76 AVGILTGDN
-85 EAALETLR
+85 EATLEALR
-93 KDISI
+93 KDITI
-98 ELEPLP
+98 ELEPIP

-119 PIIAREAR
+119 PIVAREAR
-127 IAGDIDSIF
+127 TAGNIDSIF
-136 ETASS
+136 ETAAS

-151 QYAIRSEP
+151 QYAARSEP

-191 GLAEEAVIVH
+191 GLTEEAVVVH

-219 ACQCAVAAVLQRK
+219 ACQCAVAAVLQRN
-232 TISLNLSAEESRA
+232 TVSLTLSAEESRR

-278 GACCPLIGNIL
+278 GAYCPLIGTIL

-315 RGLID
+315 DGLID
-320 IFEGW
+320 ILEGW

-339 KIIQDYNLSPAEWRI
+339 KIIQDYNLSPAEWRTK
-354 QNMPDDYSTVFSNL
+354 NMPDDYGAVFSNL

-378 ICKYAAY
+378 ICKHAAY
-385 NVFNRGKTDKRDGR
+385 SVFNRGKTDKRDGR
-399 WRGIGMAAG
+399 WRGIGLAAG
-408 FQYGGCAADFAY
+408 FQYSGCAADFTY
-420 TVELT
+420 TAELT
-425 LDIHNR
+425 LDVHNR
-431 LSIKAEPVEDDIKKV
+431 LSIKAEPAEDDLKKV

-452 KKLDIAESD
+452 KKLEIAESD
-461 ITFAGLTTADMNES
+461 ITFAGFTTADMNES
-475 GPATAGNTAG
+475 GPATAGNAAG
-485 IVLPL
+485 IVVPL
-490 VEQCLSDLQEQRFRN
+490 IEQCLSDLQEQRFRN
-505 PLPISISKSTRSP
+505 PLPISISRSTP
-518 QPDVSQ
+518 APHPD
-524 SNTPQADI
+524 I
-532 SQPDVPPLDIPQTDI
+532 LQPDVP
-547 SQPGAAQPDTPPA
+547 
-560 KNAADKNSASFI
+560 FI
-572 SQTPAACII
+572 FQTPAACII
-581 ELELDTVYYEIQIRK
+581 ELELDTVCYEIQIRK

-610 QILNYLRKNIAA
+610 QILNYLHKNIAA
-622 ALSRTAKEAIPQSGT
+622 ALSRTAKEALPRLET

-665 GNSMSAFDSCA
+665 GNSMSAFDSSA

-692 LRVPARIDTLPIRTE
+692 LRVPSRIDTLPISTE

-716 K
+716 Q

>member
-1 MIEQFVSDL
+1 MIEQFVSDMS
-10 TFEGQQYAV
+10 FEGQQYAV

-24 VPSGIISAVHLP
+24 VSSGIISAVHLP

-48 QLPAQK
+48 QIPGQK
-54 TIEVFEHSL
+54 TIDIFEHSL
-63 PLFATGEIEYKEQ
+63 PLFAADEIEYKEQ
-76 AVGILIGDN
+76 AVGILTGDN
-85 EAALETLR
+85 EATLETLR
-93 KDISI
+93 KDITI
-98 ELEPLP
+98 ELEPIP
-104 EDSFEAGRPHTLFDY
+104 EDTFEAGRTHTLFDY
-119 PIIAREAR
+119 PIVAREAR
-127 IAGDIDSIF
+127 TAGDIDSIF

-141 TVFSSLKIAS
+141 TIFSSLKIAS
-151 QYAIRSEP
+151 QYAVRSEP
-159 FSAVTVFREDGLD
+159 FSAVTVFREDGID
-172 VYVPTQWPFHVRAA
+172 VYVPTQWPFHVRTA

-191 GLAEEAVIVH
+191 GLAEEAVVVH

-213 WYPSLL
+213 WYPSIL
-219 ACQCAVAAVLQRK
+219 ACQCAVAAVLQRN
-232 TISLNLSAEESRA
+232 TVSLNLSPEESRA

-257 KSALSD
+257 QSALSD

-278 GACCPLIGNIL
+278 GAYCPLIGTIL

-315 RGLID
+315 DGLID

-339 KIIQDYNLSPAEWRI
+339 KIIQDYNLSPAEWRAK
-354 QNMPDDYSTVFSNL
+354 NMPDNYGAVFSNL
-368 FELLTGKSDF
+368 FEVLTGKSDF
-378 ICKYAAY
+378 ICKHAAY

-399 WRGIGMAAG
+399 WRGIGLAAG
-408 FQYGGCAADFAY
+408 FQYGGCAADFTY
-420 TVELT
+420 TAEMT
-425 LDIHNR
+425 LDIHNQ
-431 LSIKAEPVEDDIKKV
+431 LSIKAEPAEDDLKKV

-490 VEQCLSDLQEQRFRN
+490 IEQCLSDLQEQRFRN
-505 PLPISISKSTRSP
+505 PLPISILKSTQAP
-518 QPDVSQ
+518 LPDVSQ
-524 SNTPQADI
+524 PNTPRADV
-532 SQPDVPPLDIPQTDI
+532 SQSDAPPLNAPQQDVP
-547 SQPGAAQPDTPPA
+547 
-560 KNAADKNSASFI
+560 SAENKTGKHSVPFI
-572 SQTPAACII
+572 SQTPAVCII
-581 ELELDTVYYEIQIRK
+581 ELEMDTVCYEIQIRK

-610 QILNYLRKNIAA
+610 QILNYLRKNIAE
-622 ALSRTAKEAIPQSGT
+622 ALSRTAREALPQSGT
-637 DDTPLP
+637 DASPLP

-649 ILPTEMPPL
+649 MLPTEMPPL

-665 GNSMSAFDSCA
+665 GNSMSAFDSCV

-716 K
+716 Q

>member
-48 QLPAQK
+48 QIPGQK
-54 TIEVFEHSL
+54 TIDIFEHSL
-63 PLFATGEIEYKEQ
+63 PLFAADEIEYKEQ
-76 AVGILIGDN
+76 AVGILTGDN
-85 EAALETLR
+85 EAALEALR
-93 KDISI
+93 KDITI
-98 ELEPLP
+98 ELEPIP
-104 EDSFEAGRPHTLFDY
+104 EDSFEAGRTHTLFDY
-119 PIIAREAR
+119 PIVAREAR
-127 IAGDIDSIF
+127 TAGNIDSIF

-151 QYAIRSEP
+151 QYAVRSEP

-172 VYVPTQWPFHVRAA
+172 VYVPTQWPFHVRTA

-191 GLAEEAVIVH
+191 GLAEEAVVVH

-213 WYPSLL
+213 WFPSLL
-219 ACQCAVAAVLQRK
+219 ACQCAVAAVLQRN
-232 TISLNLSAEESRA
+232 TVSLNLSPEESRA

-257 KSALSD
+257 QSALSD

-278 GACCPLIGNIL
+278 GAYCPLIGTIL

-315 RGLID
+315 DGLID

-339 KIIQDYNLSPAEWRI
+339 KIIQDYNLSPAEWRAK
-354 QNMPDDYSTVFSNL
+354 NMPDNYGAVFSNL
-368 FELLTGKSDF
+368 FEVLTGKSDF
-378 ICKYAAY
+378 ICKHAAY

-399 WRGIGMAAG
+399 WRGIGLAAG
-408 FQYGGCAADFAY
+408 FQYGGCAADFTY
-420 TVELT
+420 TAELT
-425 LDIHNR
+425 LDIHNQ
-431 LSIKAEPVEDDIKKV
+431 LSIKAEPAEDDLKKV

-475 GPATAGNTAG
+475 GPATAGNTVG

-490 VEQCLSDLQEQRFRN
+490 IEQCLSDLQEQRFRN
-505 PLPISISKSTRSP
+505 PLPISILKSTRAP
-518 QPDVSQ
+518 LPDVSRP
-524 SNTPQADI
+524 NTPRADI
-532 SQPDVPPLDIPQTDI
+532 SQSDAPQTDI
-547 SQPGAAQPDTPPA
+547 SQAGAAQPDIPPA
-560 KNAADKNSASFI
+560 KNAAGKNSASFI

-622 ALSRTAKEAIPQSGT
+622 ALSRTAKEALPQSGT
-637 DDTPLP
+637 DASPLP

-649 ILPTEMPPL
+649 MLPTEMPPL

-665 GNSMSAFDSCA
+665 GNSMSAFDSCV

-716 K
+716 Q

>member
-24 VPSGIISAVHLP
+24 VSSGIISAVHLP

-48 QLPAQK
+48 QIPGQK
-54 TIEVFEHSL
+54 TIDIFEHSL
-63 PLFATGEIEYKEQ
+63 PLFAADEIEYKEQ
-76 AVGILIGDN
+76 AVGILTGDN
-85 EAALETLR
+85 EATLETLR
-93 KDISI
+93 KDITI
-98 ELEPLP
+98 ELEPIP
-104 EDSFEAGRPHTLFDY
+104 EDTFEAGRTHTLFDY
-119 PIIAREAR
+119 PIVAREAR
-127 IAGDIDSIF
+127 TAGDIDSIF

-141 TVFSSLKIAS
+141 TIFSSLKIAS
-151 QYAIRSEP
+151 QYAVRSEP
-159 FSAVTVFREDGLD
+159 FSAVTVFREDGID
-172 VYVPTQWPFHVRAA
+172 VYVPTQWPFHVRTA

-191 GLAEEAVIVH
+191 GLAEEAVVVH

-213 WYPSLL
+213 WYPSIL
-219 ACQCAVAAVLQRK
+219 ACQCAVAAVLQRN
-232 TISLNLSAEESRA
+232 TVSLNLSPEESRA

-257 KSALSD
+257 QSALSD

-278 GACCPLIGNIL
+278 GAYCPLIGTIL

-315 RGLID
+315 DGLID

-339 KIIQDYNLSPAEWRI
+339 KIIQDYNLSPAEWRAK
-354 QNMPDDYSTVFSNL
+354 NMPDNYGAVFSNL
-368 FELLTGKSDF
+368 FEVLTGKSDF
-378 ICKYAAY
+378 ICKHAAY

-399 WRGIGMAAG
+399 WRGIGLAAG
-408 FQYGGCAADFAY
+408 FQYGGCAADFTY
-420 TVELT
+420 TAELT
-425 LDIHNR
+425 LDIHNQ
-431 LSIKAEPVEDDIKKV
+431 LSIKAEPAEDDLKKV

-475 GPATAGNTAG
+475 GPATAGNTIG

-490 VEQCLSDLQEQRFRN
+490 IEQCLSDLQEQRFRN
-505 PLPISISKSTRSP
+505 PLPISILKSTQAPQQDVSQPNTPRADIPQPSVPPLDAP
-518 QPDVSQ
+518 QPDVPSAE
-524 SNTPQADI
+524 NKT
-532 SQPDVPPLDIPQTDI
+532 
-547 SQPGAAQPDTPPA
+547 G
-560 KNAADKNSASFI
+560 KNSIPFI

-581 ELELDTVYYEIQIRK
+581 ELELDTVCYEIQIRK

-622 ALSRTAKEAIPQSGT
+622 ALSRTAKEALPQSGT
-637 DDTPLP
+637 DASPLP

-649 ILPTEMPPL
+649 MLPTEMPPL

-665 GNSMSAFDSCA
+665 GNSMSAFDSCV

-716 K
+716 Q

>member
-10 TFEGQQYAV
+10 TFDRQQYAV
-19 IVRAP
+19 LVRAP
-24 VPSGIISAVHLP
+24 VSSGIISAVHLP

-48 QLPAQK
+48 QLPDQT

-63 PLFATGEIEYKEQ
+63 PIFASGEIDYKEQ
-76 AVGILIGDN
+76 AIGILTGDN
-85 EAALETLR
+85 EAMLESLR
-93 KDISI
+93 KDITI
-98 ELEPLP
+98 ELEPIP

-127 IAGDIDSIF
+127 AAGDIDSIF
-136 ETASS
+136 ETASL

-151 QYAIRSEP
+151 QYAARSEP

-191 GLAEEAVIVH
+191 GLAEEAVVVH
-201 PTQTGETFNELL
+201 PTNTGETFNELL

-232 TISLNLSAEESRA
+232 TVSLNLSAEESRA

-263 THSIA
+263 THSIT

-278 GACCPLIGNIL
+278 GACCPLIGYIL
-289 KQMTA
+289 KQMTT

-303 NYRIEVRASKTA
+303 NYRIEARASNTA
-315 RGLID
+315 AGLID

-339 KIIQDYNLSPAEWRI
+339 KIIQEYNLSPAEWRTK
-354 QNMPDDYSTVFSNL
+354 NMPDDHSAVFSNL
-368 FELLTGKSDF
+368 FELLTAKSDF

-399 WRGIGMAAG
+399 WRGIGLAAG
-408 FQYGGCAADFAY
+408 FQYGGCAADFTY
-420 TVELT
+420 TAELT
-425 LDIHNR
+425 LDVHNR
-431 LSIKAEPVEDDIKKV
+431 LIIKAEPAEDDVKKV

-452 KKLDIAESD
+452 KRLEIAESD
-461 ITFAGLTTADMNES
+461 ITFAGLTTADMNVS
-475 GPATAGNTAG
+475 GPATAGNTVG
-485 IVLPL
+485 IVLSL
-490 VEQCLSDLQEQRFRN
+490 VEQCLTDLQEQRFRN
-505 PLPISISKSTRSP
+505 PLPISISKSALTP

-524 SNTPQADI
+524 IEASQLDGSQLAVP
-532 SQPDVPPLDIPQTDI
+532 QPDVQSENETCETGV
-547 SQPGAAQPDTPPA
+547 SF
-560 KNAADKNSASFI
+560 SFI
-572 SQTPAACII
+572 SKTPAVCII
-581 ELELDTVYYEIQIRK
+581 ELELDTVCYEIQIRK
-596 VWFAC
+596 VWVAG

-622 ALSRTAKEAIPQSGT
+622 ALSRTAKEALLQSET
-637 DDTPLP
+637 DDIPLP

-649 ILPTEMPPL
+649 ILPNEMPPL

-665 GNSMSAFDSCA
+665 DSSMSTADSCA
-676 LNILPAAYLAA
+676 SNVLPAAYLAA

-692 LRVPARIDTLPIRTE
+692 LRVPARIDMLPIRTAH
-707 RLFKALTGK
+707 LFKALTGK

>member
-1 MIEQFVSDL
+1 MIEQFVSDMS
-10 TFEGQQYAV
+10 FEGQRYAV

-54 TIEVFEHSL
+54 TIDIFEHSL
-63 PLFATGEIEYKEQ
+63 PLFAVDEIEYKEQ
-76 AVGILIGDN
+76 AVGILTGDN
-85 EAALETLR
+85 EATLEALR
-93 KDISI
+93 KDITI
-98 ELEPLP
+98 ELEPIP
-104 EDSFEAGRPHTLFDY
+104 EDSFEAGRTHTLFDY
-119 PIIAREAR
+119 PIVAREAR
-127 IAGDIDSIF
+127 TAGNIDSIF

-151 QYAIRSEP
+151 QYAVRSEP
-159 FSAVTVFREDGLD
+159 FSAVTVFSEDGLD
-172 VYVPTQWPFHVRAA
+172 VYVPTQWPFHVRTA

-191 GLAEEAVIVH
+191 GLAEEAVVVH

-213 WYPSLL
+213 WYPSIL
-219 ACQCAVAAVLQRK
+219 ACQCAVAAVLQRN
-232 TISLNLSAEESRA
+232 TVSLNLSPEESRA

-257 KSALSD
+257 QSALSD

-278 GACCPLIGNIL
+278 GAYCPLIGTIL

-315 RGLID
+315 DGLID

-339 KIIQDYNLSPAEWRI
+339 KIIQDYNLSPAEWRAK
-354 QNMPDDYSTVFSNL
+354 NMPDNYGAVFSNL
-368 FELLTGKSDF
+368 FEVLTGKSDF
-378 ICKYAAY
+378 ICKHAAY

-399 WRGIGMAAG
+399 WRGIGLAAG
-408 FQYGGCAADFAY
+408 FQYGGCAADFTY
-420 TVELT
+420 TAELT
-425 LDIHNR
+425 LDIHNQ
-431 LSIKAEPVEDDIKKV
+431 LSIKAEPAEDDLKKV

-490 VEQCLSDLQEQRFRN
+490 IEQCLSDLQEQRFRN
-505 PLPISISKSTRSP
+505 PLPISILKSTRAPLPDVSQPNTPRADIPQPSVLPLDAP
-518 QPDVSQ
+518 QPDVPS
-524 SNTPQADI
+524 
-532 SQPDVPPLDIPQTDI
+532 
-547 SQPGAAQPDTPPA
+547 A
-560 KNAADKNSASFI
+560 KNAAGKNSASFI

-581 ELELDTVYYEIQIRK
+581 ELELDTVCYEIQIRK

-610 QILNYLRKNIAA
+610 QILNYLRKNIAE
-622 ALSRTAKEAIPQSGT
+622 ALSRTAKEALPQSGT
-637 DDTPLP
+637 DASPLP

-649 ILPTEMPPL
+649 MLPTEMPPL

-665 GNSMSAFDSCA
+665 GNSMSAFDSCV

-716 K
+716 Q

>member
-1 MIEQFVSDL
+1 MIEQFVSDMS
-10 TFEGQQYAV
+10 FEGQLYAV

-24 VPSGIISAVHLP
+24 VSSGIVSAVHLP

-54 TIEVFEHSL
+54 TIDIFEHSL
-63 PLFATGEIEYKEQ
+63 PLFAADEIEYKEQ
-76 AVGILIGDN
+76 AVGILTGDN
-85 EAALETLR
+85 EAMLEALR
-93 KDISI
+93 KDITI
-98 ELEPLP
+98 ELEPIP

-119 PIIAREAR
+119 PIIAREDR
-127 IAGDIDSIF
+127 TAGDIDSIF
-136 ETASS
+136 ETATS

-151 QYAIRSEP
+151 QYAARSEP
-159 FSAVTVFREDGLD
+159 FSAVTVFRQDGLD

-191 GLAEEAVIVH
+191 GLTEEAVVVH

-219 ACQCAVAAVLQRK
+219 ACQCAIAAVLQRK
-232 TISLNLSAEESRA
+232 TVSLNLSAEESRA

-278 GACCPLIGNIL
+278 GAYCPLIGTIL

-303 NYRIEVRASKTA
+303 NYRIEIRASRTA
-315 RGLID
+315 AGLID
-320 IFEGW
+320 ILEGW

-339 KIIQDYNLSPAEWRI
+339 KIIQDYNLSPTEWRI
-354 QNMPDDYSTVFSNL
+354 QNTPDNYRAVFSNL
-368 FELLTGKSDF
+368 FELLTGTSDF

-399 WRGIGMAAG
+399 WRGIGLAAG
-408 FQYGGCAADFAY
+408 FQYGGCAADFTY
-420 TVELT
+420 TAELT
-425 LDIHNR
+425 LDVHNQ
-431 LSIKAEPVEDDIKKV
+431 LSIKAEPAEDDLKKV

-490 VEQCLSDLQEQRFRN
+490 VEQCLADLQEQRFRN
-505 PLPISISKSTRSP
+505 PLPISISKSTRAP

-524 SNTPQADI
+524 PNTPQADI
-532 SQPDVPPLDIPQTDI
+532 LQHGDPPINALQPDI
-547 SQPGAAQPDTPPA
+547 SQAGVAQPDISPA
-560 KNAADKNSASFI
+560 ENETGKNSFSFS

-581 ELELDTVYYEIQIRK
+581 ELELDTVCYEIQIRK

-622 ALSRTAKEAIPQSGT
+622 ALSRTAKEALPQSGT
-637 DDTPLP
+637 DDSTLP

-649 ILPTEMPPL
+649 ILPTEIPPL

-665 GNSMSAFDSCA
+665 GNSMSAFDSYA
-676 LNILPAAYLAA
+676 LNIVPAAYLAA

-692 LRVPARIDTLPIRTE
+692 LRVPARIDTLPIRTD

>member
-10 TFEGQQYAV
+10 TFDGQRYAV

-24 VPSGIISAVHLP
+24 VSSGIISAVHLP
-36 PLPEGYAFYGAA
+36 PLPEGYAFYGAT
-48 QLPAQK
+48 QIPGQK
-54 TIEVFEHSL
+54 TVEVFEHSI
-63 PLFATGEIEYKEQ
+63 PLFAADEIEYKEQ

-85 EAALETLR
+85 EAALEALR
-93 KDISI
+93 KDITI

-119 PIIAREAR
+119 PIIAREDR
-127 IAGDIDSIF
+127 TAGNIDSIF
-136 ETASS
+136 ETAAS

-151 QYAIRSEP
+151 QYAARSEP

-191 GLAEEAVIVH
+191 GLAEEAVVVH
-201 PTQTGETFNELL
+201 PTKTGETFNELL

-219 ACQCAVAAVLQRK
+219 ACQCAVAAVLQRN
-232 TISLNLSAEESRA
+232 TVSLTLSAEESRR

-263 THSIA
+263 TQTIA

-278 GACCPLIGNIL
+278 GAYCPLIDTIL

-315 RGLID
+315 DGLID
-320 IFEGW
+320 ILEGW

-339 KIIQDYNLSPAEWRI
+339 KIIQDYNLSPAEWRAK
-354 QNMPDDYSTVFSNL
+354 NMPDNYGAVFSNL
-368 FELLTGKSDF
+368 FEVLTGKSDF
-378 ICKYAAY
+378 ICKHAAY

-399 WRGIGMAAG
+399 WRGIGLAAG
-408 FQYGGCAADFAY
+408 FQYGGCAAEFTY
-420 TVELT
+420 TAELT
-425 LDIHNR
+425 LDVHNR
-431 LSIKAEPVEDDIKKV
+431 LSIKAEPAEDDLKKV

-452 KKLDIAESD
+452 KKLEIAESD
-461 ITFAGLTTADMNES
+461 ITFAGFTTADMNES
-475 GPATAGNTAG
+475 GPATAGNAAG
-485 IVLPL
+485 IVVPL
-490 VEQCLSDLQEQRFRN
+490 IEQCLSDLQEQRFRN
-505 PLPISISKSTRSP
+505 PLPISISRSTRTP
-518 QPDVSQ
+518 QSDGSQLNTPQTDVSQ
-524 SNTPQADI
+524 SDAPL
-532 SQPDVPPLDIPQTDI
+532 PDTPQTDI
-547 SQPGAAQPDTPPA
+547 SQAGAAQPDIPPA
-560 KNAADKNSASFI
+560 KNAAGKNSASFI

-581 ELELDTVYYEIQIRK
+581 ELELDTVCYEIQIRK

-610 QILNYLRKNIAA
+610 QILNYLRKNIAE
-622 ALSRTAKEAIPQSGT
+622 ALSRTAKEALPQSGT
-637 DDTPLP
+637 DASPLP

-649 ILPTEMPPL
+649 MLPTEMPPL

-665 GNSMSAFDSCA
+665 GNSMSAFDSSA

-692 LRVPARIDTLPIRTE
+692 LRVPSRIDTLPISTE

-716 K
+716 Q

>member
-1 MIEQFVSDL
+1 MS
-10 TFEGQQYAV
+10 FEGQLYAV

-24 VPSGIISAVHLP
+24 VSSGIISAVHLP
-36 PLPEGYAFYGAA
+36 PLPEGYAFYGSA
-48 QLPAQK
+48 QIPGQK
-54 TIEVFEHSL
+54 TVEVFEHSL
-63 PLFATGEIEYKEQ
+63 PLFAADEIEYKEQ
-76 AVGILIGDN
+76 AIGILTGDN
-85 EAALETLR
+85 EATLEALR
-93 KDISI
+93 KDITI
-98 ELEPLP
+98 ELEPIP
-104 EDSFEAGRPHTLFDY
+104 EDSFEAGRMHTLFDY
-119 PIIAREAR
+119 PIVAREAR
-127 IAGDIDSIF
+127 TAGNIDSIF
-136 ETASS
+136 ETAAS

-151 QYAIRSEP
+151 QYAARSEP

-191 GLAEEAVIVH
+191 GLTEEAVVVH

-213 WYPSLL
+213 WFPSLL
-219 ACQCAVAAVLQRK
+219 ACQCAVAAILQRN
-232 TISLNLSAEESRA
+232 TVSLNLSAEESRTV
-245 AAPKTPEMIIEH
+245 APKTPEMIIEH
-257 KSALSD
+257 QSALSD
-263 THSIA
+263 TYSIA

-273 IIVNA
+273 IIINA

-315 RGLID
+315 DSLID
-320 IFEGW
+320 ILEGW

-332 ALENHIN
+332 AMENHIN
-339 KIIQDYNLSPAEWRI
+339 KIIQDYNLAPAEWRI
-354 QNMPDDYSTVFSNL
+354 KNMPDDYSAVFSNL

-399 WRGIGMAAG
+399 WRGIGLAAG
-408 FQYGGCAADFAY
+408 FQYSGCAADFTY
-420 TVELT
+420 TAEMT
-425 LDIHNR
+425 LDVHNR
-431 LSIKAEPVEDDIKKV
+431 LSIKAEPAEDDLKKI

-452 KKLDIAESD
+452 KKLEIAESD

-505 PLPISISKSTRSP
+505 PLPISISRSTLTP
-518 QPDVSQ
+518 HPDVSQ
-524 SNTPQADI
+524 S
-532 SQPDVPPLDIPQTDI
+532 DVPPLDTT
-547 SQPGAAQPDTPPA
+547 QPDVPSVENETG
-560 KNAADKNSASFI
+560 KNSVPFI
-572 SQTPAACII
+572 AKTPAACII
-581 ELELDTVYYEIQIRK
+581 ELEMDTVCYKIQIRK

-601 RPGKIYEKK
+601 HPGKIYEKK

-622 ALSRTAKEAIPQSGT
+622 ALSRTAQEALPSAEA

-643 YSEYRL
+643 YSEYRM
-649 ILPTEMPPL
+649 ILPNEMPPL

-665 GNSMSAFDSCA
+665 GHSASAFDSSA

-692 LRVPARIDTLPIRTE
+692 LRVPARIDTLPIRRE
-707 RLFKALTGK
+707 QLFKALTGK

>member
-1 MIEQFVSDL
+1 MIEQFVSDMS
-10 TFEGQQYAV
+10 FEGQQYAV

-24 VPSGIISAVHLP
+24 VPSGIVSAVHLP

-54 TIEVFEHSL
+54 TIDIFEHSL
-63 PLFATGEIEYKEQ
+63 PLFAADEINYKGQ
-76 AVGILIGDN
+76 AVGILTGDN
-85 EAALETLR
+85 EAALEALR
-93 KDISI
+93 KDVTI
-98 ELEPLP
+98 ELEPIP

-119 PIIAREAR
+119 PIVAREVR
-127 IAGDIDSIF
+127 TAGDIDSIF
-136 ETASS
+136 ETAAS

-151 QYAIRSEP
+151 QYAARSEP

-172 VYVPTQWPFHVRAA
+172 IYVPTQWPFHVRTA

-191 GLAEEAVIVH
+191 GLAEETVVVH

-213 WYPSLL
+213 WFPSLL

-232 TISLNLSAEESRA
+232 TVSLNLSAEESRA

-257 KSALSD
+257 QSALSD

-289 KQMTA
+289 KQMAA

-303 NYRIEVRASKTA
+303 NYRIEVRASKTTG
-315 RGLID
+315 GLID
-320 IFEGW
+320 ILEGW

-354 QNMPDDYSTVFSNL
+354 QNMSDNYGAVFSSL

-399 WRGIGMAAG
+399 WRGIGLAAG
-408 FQYGGCAADFAY
+408 FQYSGCAADFTY
-420 TVELT
+420 TAELT
-425 LDIHNR
+425 LDVHNR
-431 LSIKAEPVEDDIKKV
+431 LFIKAEPAEDNVKRV

-452 KKLDIAESD
+452 KKLNITESD

-475 GPATAGNTAG
+475 GPATADNTAG

-490 VEQCLSDLQEQRFRN
+490 VEQCLHDLQEQRFRN
-505 PLPISISKSTRSP
+505 PLPISISRSTRTPPPDAS
-518 QPDVSQ
+518 QPNTSQADVSQ
-524 SNTPQADI
+524 S
-532 SQPDVPPLDIPQTDI
+532 DVPPLDTPQPNVSSIENKTENKT
-547 SQPGAAQPDTPPA
+547 G
-560 KNAADKNSASFI
+560 KNSVPFI
-572 SQTPAACII
+572 AKTPAACII
-581 ELELDTVYYEIQIRK
+581 ELELDTVCYEIQIRK

-601 RPGKIYEKK
+601 HPGKIYEKK
-610 QILNYLRKNIAA
+610 QVLNYLRKNIAA
-622 ALSRTAKEAIPQSGT
+622 ALSRTAKEALPQSEAE
-637 DDTPLP
+637 DTPLP
-643 YSEYRL
+643 YSEYRM

-692 LRVPARIDTLPIRTE
+692 LRVPTRIDTLPIRTE

>member
-36 PLPEGYAFYGAA
+36 PLPEGYAFYGAT
-48 QLPAQK
+48 QIPGQK
-54 TIEVFEHSL
+54 TVEVFEHSI
-63 PLFATGEIEYKEQ
+63 PLFTADEIEYKEQ

-85 EAALETLR
+85 EAALEALR
-93 KDISI
+93 KDITI

-127 IAGDIDSIF
+127 AAGDIDSIF

-151 QYAIRSEP
+151 QYAVRSEP

-172 VYVPTQWPFHVRAA
+172 VYVPTQWPFHVRAS

-191 GLAEEAVIVH
+191 GLAEEAVVVH

-219 ACQCAVAAVLQRK
+219 ACQCAVAAVLQRN
-232 TISLNLSAEESRA
+232 TVSLNLSAEESRR

-263 THSIA
+263 TQTIA

-289 KQMTA
+289 KQMIA
-294 AALGPYTVP
+294 AALGPYAVP

-315 RGLID
+315 AGIID
-320 IFEGW
+320 ILEGW

-339 KIIQDYNLSPAEWRI
+339 KIIQDYNLSPAEWRVK
-354 QNMPDDYSTVFSNL
+354 NMPDNYGAVFSNL

-378 ICKYAAY
+378 TCKYAAY

-399 WRGIGMAAG
+399 WRGIGVAAG
-408 FQYGGCAADFAY
+408 FQYGGCAADFTY
-420 TVELT
+420 TAELT

-431 LSIKAEPVEDDIKKV
+431 LSIKAEPAENDLKKV

-461 ITFAGLTTADMNES
+461 ITFAGLTTADMNKS

-505 PLPISISKSTRSP
+505 PLPITISRSTP
-518 QPDVSQ
+518 APHPD
-524 SNTPQADI
+524 I
-532 SQPDVPPLDIPQTDI
+532 LQPDVP
-547 SQPGAAQPDTPPA
+547 
-560 KNAADKNSASFI
+560 FI
-572 SQTPAACII
+572 FQTPAACII
-581 ELELDTVYYEIQIRK
+581 ELELDTVCYEIQIRK

-610 QILNYLRKNIAA
+610 QILTYLRKNIAE
-622 ALSRTAKEAIPQSGT
+622 ALSRTAQEAFPSAETG
-637 DDTPLP
+637 DTPLP
-643 YSEYRL
+643 YSEYRM
-649 ILPTEMPPL
+649 ILPNEMPPL

-665 GNSMSAFDSCA
+665 ENSVSAFDSSA

-692 LRVPARIDTLPIRTE
+692 LRVPSRIDTLPIRRE
-707 RLFKALTGK
+707 QLFKALTGEK
-716 K
+716 

>member
-10 TFEGQQYAV
+10 TFDGQRYAV

-24 VPSGIISAVHLP
+24 VSSGIISAVHLP

-48 QLPAQK
+48 QIPGQK
-54 TIEVFEHSL
+54 TVEVFEHSI
-63 PLFATGEIEYKEQ
+63 PLFAADEIEYKGQ
-76 AVGILIGDN
+76 AVGILTGDN
-85 EAALETLR
+85 EATLESLR
-93 KDISI
+93 KDITI
-98 ELEPLP
+98 ELEPIP

-119 PIIAREAR
+119 PIIAREDR
-127 IAGDIDSIF
+127 TAGDIDSIF
-136 ETASS
+136 ETAAS

-151 QYAIRSEP
+151 QYAARSEP

-191 GLAEEAVIVH
+191 GLTEEAVVVH

-219 ACQCAVAAVLQRK
+219 ACQCAVAAVLQRN
-232 TISLNLSAEESRA
+232 TVSLTLSAEESRR

-263 THSIA
+263 TQTIA

-278 GACCPLIGNIL
+278 GAYCPLIGNIL
-289 KQMTA
+289 KQITA
-294 AALGPYTVP
+294 AALGPYSVP
-303 NYRIEVRASKTA
+303 NYRIEARASKTA
-315 RGLID
+315 AGIID
-320 IFEGW
+320 ILEGW

-354 QNMPDDYSTVFSNL
+354 QNMSDNYGTVFSSL

-399 WRGIGMAAG
+399 WRGIGLAAG
-408 FQYGGCAADFAY
+408 FQYSGCAADFTY
-420 TVELT
+420 TAELT
-425 LDIHNR
+425 LDVHNR
-431 LSIKAEPVEDDIKKV
+431 LFIKAEPAEDNVKRV

-452 KKLDIAESD
+452 KKLNIAESD

-475 GPATAGNTAG
+475 GPATADNTAG

-490 VEQCLSDLQEQRFRN
+490 VEQCLHDLQEQRFRN
-505 PLPISISKSTRSP
+505 PLPISISRSTRTPHPDAS
-518 QPDVSQ
+518 QPNTSQADVSQ
-524 SNTPQADI
+524 S
-532 SQPDVPPLDIPQTDI
+532 DVPPLDTPQPNVSSIENKTENKT
-547 SQPGAAQPDTPPA
+547 G
-560 KNAADKNSASFI
+560 KNSVPFI
-572 SQTPAACII
+572 AKTPAACII
-581 ELELDTVYYEIQIRK
+581 ELELDTVCYEIQIRK

-601 RPGKIYEKK
+601 HPGKIYEKK
-610 QILNYLRKNIAA
+610 QVLNYLRKNIAA
-622 ALSRTAKEAIPQSGT
+622 ALSRTAKEALPQSEAE
-637 DDTPLP
+637 DTPLP
-643 YSEYRL
+643 YSEYRM

-692 LRVPARIDTLPIRTE
+692 LRVPTRIDTLPIRTE